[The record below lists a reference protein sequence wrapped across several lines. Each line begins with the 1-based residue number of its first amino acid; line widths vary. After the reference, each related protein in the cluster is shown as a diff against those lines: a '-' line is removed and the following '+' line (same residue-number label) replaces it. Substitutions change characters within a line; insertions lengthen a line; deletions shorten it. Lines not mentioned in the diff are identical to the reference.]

1 MGKFKNTQI
10 TKMLLR
16 IYLSQYI
23 ARQVAE
29 AAEKEAVKNNWL
41 VSIAIVN
48 DAGQL
53 IYFTKMDESTHASGD
68 IAIAK
73 AKHTAYYRRDT
84 KFHEDLLTVGNNLV
98 LALPN
103 SLPIEGGV
111 QLIYQDKVVGA
122 IGVSGAASHDDGK
135 IAKAGAEF
143 LLTIK

>member
-1 MGKFKNTQI
+1 MNT
-10 TKMLLR
+10 R
-16 IYLSQYI
+16 ISLSQNV
-23 ARQVAE
+23 ARQIAE
-29 AAEKEAVKNNWL
+29 TAEKEALENNWL

-53 IYFTKMDESTHASGD
+53 IYFTRMDESTNASGD

-73 AKHTAYYRRDT
+73 AKHSAYYRRDT
-84 KFHEDLLTVGNNLV
+84 KFHEDLLKGGNNVV

-111 QLIYQDKVVGA
+111 QLIYQDKVIGA
-122 IGVSGAASHDDGK
+122 IGISGVASQDDGK
-135 IAKAGAEF
+135 IAKTGADF